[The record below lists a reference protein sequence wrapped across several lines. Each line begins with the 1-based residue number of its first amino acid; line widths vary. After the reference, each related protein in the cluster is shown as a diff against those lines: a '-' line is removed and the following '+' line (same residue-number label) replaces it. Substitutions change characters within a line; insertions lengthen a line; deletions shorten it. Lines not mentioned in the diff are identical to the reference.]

1 MRWLKF
7 LAGFN
12 FKITYR
18 PGNKAI
24 RPDAFSRRTQDC
36 SNKTNPENDRIKNR
50 KKRILG
56 PEAFDSAILTE
67 LFNNNNLTA
76 APAELIF
83 PDNETPLNELI
94 DRAYLHSNTVQTA
107 IIALKNLFSDN
118 DRNLLK
124 QK

>member
-7 LAGFN
+7 FAGFN

-36 SNKTNPENDRIKNR
+36 PNKANPEDDKIKNR
-50 KKRILG
+50 EKRILG

-67 LFNNNNLTA
+67 LFDNDNLTA

-83 PDNETPLNELI
+83 PDDEIPFDELI
-94 DRAYLHSNTVQTA
+94 NRAYFYSNIAQTV
-107 IIALKNLFSDN
+107 IIALKDPFF
-118 DRNLLK
+118 RR
-124 QK
+124 